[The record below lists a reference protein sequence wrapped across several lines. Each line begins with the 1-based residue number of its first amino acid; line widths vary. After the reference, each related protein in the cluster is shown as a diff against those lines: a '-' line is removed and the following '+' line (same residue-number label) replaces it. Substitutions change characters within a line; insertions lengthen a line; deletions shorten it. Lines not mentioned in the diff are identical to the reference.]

1 MLTSSAVRE
10 TIRFEAVEDTFHVAP
25 IDLKHLRRY
34 TLGDTALEREVMQ
47 LFLGQIPQTIAA
59 LSNAMND
66 HEWRIAAHTIKGSA
80 RAIGAW
86 RIARLAEQAERLAG
100 VKNRSAHA
108 DVICRIEDAVREAQ
122 GFITVTYGEL

>member
-10 TIRFEAVEDTFHVAP
+10 TVAMDGLEDTFHVSP

-34 TLGDTALEREVMQ
+34 TMGDTSLEREVMQ
-47 LFLGQIPQTIAA
+47 LFLAQIPKTIAA
-59 LSNAMND
+59 LSNAVND

-108 DVICRIEDAVREAQ
+108 DVICRIEDSVREAH
-122 GFITVTYGEL
+122 GFITLTYGDV